1 MSGLLFFFGVFGRFV
16 PLLLFPALFS
26 ATCFQRAILSVYAVD
41 I

>member
-1 MSGLLFFFGVFGRFV
+1 MSGLLFLAFRAFF
-16 PLLLFPALFS
+16 PPLLFPALFS

>member
-1 MSGLLFFFGVFGRFV
+1 MSGLLFLAFRAF

-26 ATCFQRAILSVYAVD
+26 ATCFQRAMLSVYAVD